1 MVVYKKSFSYLV
13 SFKSI
18 TGGDV
23 VVVNRGGGNLD
34 LKEGDNYI
42 RDFFDNFP

>member
-1 MVVYKKSFSYLV
+1 MVVKVIYSSGGLQKGLWLYSE

-23 VVVNRGGGNLD
+23 VVVNRGGGSVD
-34 LKEGDNYI
+34 LKVG
-42 RDFFDNFP
+42 